1 MTARNRSA
9 ADFFLIPDPTLESSP
24 KDNLKNGSKE
34 PYAQC
39 IHIAFMSKKIHEV
52 LYLCLGGR
60 QCKCNN
66 LSLDLTLT
74 LQKMS

>member
-39 IHIAFMSKKIHEV
+39 IHIAFMSKKSMKYYSSV
-52 LYLCLGGR
+52 LVVGSVSVIIYL
-60 QCKCNN
+60 
-66 LSLDLTLT
+66 ST
-74 LQKMS
+74 